1 MKRKIQFIF
10 HTIFHPADGFWDMKR
25 EKRGYLPICLVLQ
38 FLFFV
43 SAVIKEYAVGFM
55 FDATLGSNTSIGLLL
70 AISIVPV
77 LFFAVANL
85 SITTFLDGE
94 GTFKDIYMM
103 VCYCLTPIIVVSVVS
118 TVLTNIISL
127 DEQTYITLINF
138 LGYFWAGIMLF
149 VGIMEIHN
157 YSMSRTFASVILSI
171 IAMAIMAFVLLLIL
185 DMSSQIFGFG
195 YSLIQEIRTRM

>member
-1 MKRKIQFIF
+1 MKRKIQFVF

-25 EKRGYLPICLVLQ
+25 EKRGYMPVCLVLH

-43 SAVIKEYAVGFM
+43 SSVIKEYAVGFM
-55 FDATLGSNTSIGLLL
+55 FDTSLGSKTSIGLIFAVSL
-70 AISIVPV
+70 APV

-85 SITTFLDGE
+85 SITTFLEGE

-103 VCYCLTPIIVVSVVS
+103 VCYCLTPVIVVSVV
-118 TVLTNIISL
+118 TTILTNVLSL

-138 LGYFWAGIMLF
+138 LGYFWTGIMLF
-149 VGIMEIHN
+149 VGIMQVHN

-171 IAMAIMAFVLLLIL
+171 IAMAIMAFVLLLVL
-185 DMSSQIFGFG
+185 DMISQIFGFG
-195 YSLIQEIRTRM
+195 YSLMQEIRTRT